1 MARQLGH
8 TSPLGAFRN
17 LGSGVQRHSL
27 GTSSLAI
34 LDLKTFYPHGFP
46 VNTSDGTDHASQSS
60 IADNTVARSVDT
72 PAPSAHHAKSR
83 VKGENTPSS
92 VEQTASFRSR
102 LQRYFS
108 PEVEGRSDAIAPTS
122 PHLSPHL
129 SPHQSTAQ
137 ASPTHASTSNFQ
149 AAHKITDGDPSD
161 THEVSATIEAQTIQ
175 RLTDENTRNT
185 TSNHPQVSP
194 TNSPQSVPEPHLPT
208 SAQQS
213 PIGLGSTDINQ
224 SVQSLRES
232 SPIQQSTNQDN
243 PKIGPS
249 TDVKT
254 QAGLGLKP
262 QESLDLSLTAES
274 GSTLGSNTVDSS
286 TTIPKASKETAPSSL
301 QRAADTVNN
310 NKQNAVAQPPP
321 MGLGS
326 TDIHQSIQS
335 LRELS
340 SPIQRATQ
348 HHPTIGQS
356 ADVATQSSLE
366 YTKPTTS
373 NPSPNIEIGPT
384 LGTRATDSPV
394 QRFDESQQP
403 PGHLSSSGETSIAH
417 DDIQLA
423 SNQQPTAP
431 NGLSALL
438 ETQEI
443 ALDQAK
449 ASSHS
454 NSDSPDIIQRKVDLL
469 SKQTINAGD
478 NSSQAELTQVE
489 TLDLKSDNSNQSFDC
504 TATPETLSS
513 TIDPIQRAIAGSDIG
528 DQGIQSP
535 AQRPTPVSQDFAIS
549 EPSATDQIAA
559 HSEIQRSPNFS
570 DIDNSSNH
578 QLSGSQES
586 LSHASA
592 ADSIDALSTEKSV
605 TDAPKLIQRVA
616 EPSQTIEGS
625 HDSSP
630 VDTGQPSASNLSETL
645 FNYPHP
651 TPSIPKDISR
661 KKANHYSDPVRLSG
675 SAKLT
680 VEASHRSQS
689 PNSEGFESY
698 PSENL
703 GDPIMPSR
711 DNSIASIKGEN
722 SSQYSLFEKISN
734 QVDPIQRVAGTPQ
747 SSGSDSVVSEIS
759 QTDSPQLSANRRSET
774 ETLQNSGNDQS
785 GDNLEAPV
793 QRSADLIQ
801 STRESNKSAQVDTDR
816 SIDFDQTD
824 ATQLSANN
832 LAETDATQLSANNL
846 AETETLQNSGND
858 QSGDNL
864 EATVQ
869 RSADLIQSTR
879 ESNKSAQ
886 VDTTQPIE
894 FGQTDATQL
903 SANNLADTETSQ
915 NLGHSQSVANS
926 EESVQ
931 RRVDLSG
938 SPKVSNDSGPVETT
952 QVVGDAI
959 AHKSNNHSNTL
970 PTANIH
976 STLQRATDIAE
987 SPQTIEPDK
996 SPSVQQLHSE
1006 LTTTD
1011 ITYSQADTLISRAS
1025 NQPTVSQQPP
1035 INNPSEASLPDVSI
1049 SSQSLSHQTESIQRV
1064 TESKS
1069 PSNSVSDKLGSANAA
1084 QPLPNNP
1091 QTNEF
1096 SSDIQSISNSVKS
1109 SQRAAESIELTP
1121 LVSHESHQ
1129 INPTQLSDTKGA
1141 SASFTPEVPLKDSSI
1156 QCFSEASNTESQSFD
1171 SNEILPQRDF
1181 STENKIQSK
1190 DESQPSI
1197 SMQQAVN
1204 PSKITSAPST
1214 DSNQQEN
1221 LQPSAAP
1228 DGIQAANQL
1237 AFAAN
1242 PLTSSPEI
1250 QTALDQTEISPQ
1262 ANLSPT
1268 ASAPIQ
1274 RQPSDLS
1281 GVPDNIE
1288 DSPSI
1293 YSQIELSLSN
1303 QQDPTLSNQQD
1314 PTFNRPA
1321 LDLGTPAIPPE
1332 SMGSVQRSTIEPIQS
1347 KNVADQISPQ
1357 DRTAVSQ
1364 ASVTPDLPTI
1374 AQNTSHSQ
1382 VQRSPSSSDVG
1393 NNSIAVQLPLSQ
1405 LSSQQSAETE
1415 FNHKS
1420 DTQDTSTSAE
1430 PVQHTTVEPTLATSI
1445 EADRVSPDNFPD
1457 IQVNESSNVQH
1468 VATSAGSIQCAD
1480 EPRQTITSAPIPTD
1494 IAHPHHAPEVKTTI
1508 QKSSTGQS
1516 VAGLTSG
1523 PTSDPT
1529 SGPTEMVQRATNLN
1543 QATASGS
1550 HQSNQTDVAI
1560 PDSLKAAQDI
1570 PESSDE
1576 RPISSSPT
1584 SIQRTISPQLTSSV
1598 SPELTQ
1604 SSDDC
1609 SKETQV
1615 NVLKDLQAATSSLEV
1630 PVQRVYESVHLASPG
1645 SIETDISC
1653 PQKAEQIIQEVSDVH
1668 SISDS
1673 INPIQCTNEVTQT
1686 TTSISPDEL
1695 TQSSN
1700 KLSGEAQTQNLK
1712 DVQSISHSATS
1723 VQRATD
1729 SSQPTALDVYKPSQ
1743 ENIAPPDRS
1752 SIDQIIQEQNH
1763 EQAISGP
1770 TESIQRVPNS
1780 TQPSES
1786 IPYGLSQ
1793 SFDDSSEENQVSKLN
1808 NVQPIATSAIS
1819 IQHVTEASQTTS
1831 TLNSTDT
1838 DHPDRLTESQTIQK
1852 SSHGQSDVTS
1862 TGSVQRTTD
1871 LTQPTASD
1879 PDVLNQTDAA
1889 SLKGWS
1895 ETQINELHDAALG
1908 SDATPSVQRVPKP
1921 GQLTDSSPSRT
1932 RSVNNVTNIQ
1942 EPTTRHSDSA
1952 NSPTPDS
1959 PIQRQVANFNRSEV
1973 SKSATLPLNQTP
1985 LENSQRSNHPNG
1997 SNLSAI
2003 SGQPP
2008 VLQPSQENRKHGL
2021 ANNTLSESKQTPI
2034 EPTTVQRDVISD
2046 SVAEQITQFGTSNN
2060 SSMQLGDTQIQ
2071 SPESGRGEFASL
2083 KSTGQR
2089 SSNIAFDSPKLQ
2101 RSSETKDKSATSI
2114 STSITSTHKDVLT
2127 PSRQKQSLAVLRSLS
2142 VLEPLPSLHGKTS
2155 QTSLKGNSTAS
2166 ELPSS
2171 SSTIQRQTIN
2181 DIPGEWST
2189 LESLVADLTN
2199 SHPQNSPAFDQPTNT
2214 DSESTTQP
2222 SKTNSDT
2229 IQRQVS
2235 NVNNG
2240 SSQQQH
2246 AITNIPGNGSNLENL
2261 VTPVQRK
2268 LSGHQSTKKASS
2280 QQSSP
2285 TARKST
2291 SKPSQITSASPT
2303 VKLAKP
2309 ATVTVQHQVASPVSS
2324 TKPTVIQ
2331 ASPDNSSTVTVS
2343 ADAQT
2348 DDSHN
2353 YSKYLEMLVQEVYS
2367 LLRQRLSLEQ
2377 ERRGPKYPR

>member
-60 IADNTVARSVDT
+60 ITDNTVARSVDT

-92 VEQTASFRSR
+92 VEQTPSFRNS

-108 PEVEGRSDAIAPTS
+108 PEVAGRSDAIAPTS
-122 PHLSPHL
+122 SYL
-129 SPHQSTAQ
+129 SPHQPAAQ
-137 ASPTHASTSNFQ
+137 ASPTHASTPNFQ

-161 THEVSATIEAQTIQ
+161 TREVSATIEAQTIQ
-175 RLTDENTRNT
+175 RLMAENTRNT

-194 TNSPQSVPEPHLPT
+194 ANSPQSVESVAEPHPPT
-208 SAQQS
+208 SAQQP
-213 PIGLGSTDINQ
+213 PIGLASTDINQ
-224 SVQSLRES
+224 SVQSLREP
-232 SPIQQSTNQDN
+232 SPIQRSTNQDN

-249 TDVKT
+249 TNIKT

-262 QESLDLSLTAES
+262 QESLDLSLNAES

-348 HHPTIGQS
+348 HHPTTGQS
-356 ADVATQSSLE
+356 ADVATQSRVE

-373 NPSPNIEIGPT
+373 NPSPTIEIGPT

-454 NSDSPDIIQRKVDLL
+454 NSDSPDISQRKVDLL

-478 NSSQAELTQVE
+478 NSSQAELTHVE

-592 ADSIDALSTEKSV
+592 ADSTDALSTEKSV

-625 HDSSP
+625 HDSSQ
-630 VDTGQPSASNLSETL
+630 VDTGQPSAQLSASNLSETL
-645 FNYPHP
+645 FNHPHP
-651 TPSIPKDISR
+651 TLSTPKDISR
-661 KKANHYSDPVRLSG
+661 KKATHYSGPVRLSG
-675 SAKLT
+675 SAKISAG
-680 VEASHRSQS
+680 ASHRSHS

-711 DNSIASIKGEN
+711 DNSTTSIKGEN
-722 SSQYSLFEKISN
+722 SSQCSLFEKIPN
-734 QVDPIQRVAGTPQ
+734 QVDPIQRVAKTPQ
-747 SSGSDSVVSEIS
+747 SSGSDSVLSEIS

-785 GDNLEAPV
+785 GDNLESPV
-793 QRSADLIQ
+793 QRSADLVQ
-801 STRESNKSAQVDTDR
+801 STGESNKSAQVDTDQ
-816 SIDFDQTD
+816 SIAFDQTD

-832 LAETDATQLSANNL
+832 LAE
-846 AETETLQNSGND
+846 
-858 QSGDNL
+858 
-864 EATVQ
+864 
-869 RSADLIQSTR
+869 
-879 ESNKSAQ
+879 
-886 VDTTQPIE
+886 
-894 FGQTDATQL
+894 
-903 SANNLADTETSQ
+903 TETSQ

-938 SPKVSNDSGPVETT
+938 SPKVSNEPEPVETT

-1035 INNPSEASLPDVSI
+1035 SNNPSEASLPDVSI

-1069 PSNSVSDKLGSANAA
+1069 PFNSVSDKLGSANAA
-1084 QPLPNNP
+1084 QPLPNDP

-1141 SASFTPEVPLKDSSI
+1141 SASFTPEVPFKDSSI

-1221 LQPSAAP
+1221 LQSSAAP
-1228 DGIQAANQL
+1228 DGIQAANQS
-1237 AFAAN
+1237 AFVAN
-1242 PLTSSPEI
+1242 QLTSSPEI

-1281 GVPDNIE
+1281 GTPDNIE

-1293 YSQIELSLSN
+1293 HPQIELSLSN

-1314 PTFNRPA
+1314 PTFNSPA

-1382 VQRSPSSSDVG
+1382 VQRSLSSSDVG

-1430 PVQHTTVEPTLATSI
+1430 PVQHTTVEPTVATSI

-1468 VATSAGSIQCAD
+1468 VASSAGSIQCAD

-1516 VAGLTSG
+1516 VVGLTSG

-1576 RPISSSPT
+1576 RPISSAPT

-1686 TTSISPDEL
+1686 TTSISPDEI

-1723 VQRATD
+1723 VQRATE

-1770 TESIQRVPNS
+1770 TESIQRVPDS

-2181 DIPGEWST
+2181 DIPGEWSN